1 MTTYRNMIKV
11 GGYNTNTELV
21 KQVQQVQL
29 HMVKS
34 GDFFYLFKS
43 SRVCF
48 SFLFVTKAPAWQPK
62 TPPLL
67 KVHHGLEKSEP
78 D

>member
-34 GDFFYLFKS
+34 GDFFYFYLNLAGSAFPS
-43 SRVCF
+43 S
-48 SFLFVTKAPAWQPK
+48 L
-62 TPPLL
+62 
-67 KVHHGLEKSEP
+67 
-78 D
+78 